1 MCLRILSKF
10 IKGFGTSMGIKLNSR
25 WLWLVA
31 IALGLTVGQ
40 MAQAAP
46 VRKKAAVAQSSADK
60 KTAQTPNQEASDTS
74 LGALY
79 VFVDE
84 QGVPHYSLQPLDE
97 RYVLF
102 SNAGLVMDKDVKLA
116 VAQVEKKIGDV
127 YYSDAM
133 LGLYGGRNYYGAMS
147 SAVSR
152 RLVGNPYLARYES
165 TIQKHA
171 AKKGVDINLVKAV
184 MAAESGFNSSALS
197 PKNAMGLMQVIPSTG
212 ARYGVSVEQLM
223 IPERNIHAGVSY
235 LRDLSR
241 MFQGRPELVIAA
253 YNAGEG
259 AVYKYNRRIPPYLET
274 QNYVRK
280 VMQYYQV
287 FAGQSIN
294 TPIFTQTKTGKMAK
308 NPTVMGWDNN
318 TRRSMQRVKTTVGSN
333 KARLITN

>member
-1 MCLRILSKF
+1 
-10 IKGFGTSMGIKLNSR
+10 MGIKFNSR
-25 WLWLVA
+25 WLLFTA
-31 IALGLTVGQ
+31 TLLGLTVGQ

-46 VRKKAAVAQSSADK
+46 ARTKVVLAQSSADK
-60 KTAQTPNQEASDTS
+60 KMVEKQNQEELGAS
-74 LGALY
+74 LGGLY

-102 SNAGLVMDKDVKLA
+102 SNAGLVMDKDIKLA
-116 VAQVEKKIGDV
+116 MAQPEKKIGNV

-133 LGLYGGRNYYGAMS
+133 LGLYGGRNNYGTAS
-147 SAVSR
+147 STVSR

-165 TIQKHA
+165 TIIKHA
-171 AKKGVDINLVKAV
+171 VKNGVDVNLVKAV

-212 ARYGVSVEQLM
+212 ARYGVSVNQLM
-223 IPERNIHAGVSY
+223 VPERNIHAGVSY

-241 MFQGRPELVIAA
+241 MFKGRPELVIAA

-259 AVYKYNRRIPPYLET
+259 AVYKYNRRIPPYAET

-294 TPIFTQTKTGKMAK
+294 APIFTQTKTGKVAK
-308 NPTVMGWDNN
+308 NSTAISWDNN
-318 TRRSMQRVKTTVGSN
+318 SRRSMQRVKTTVGSN
-333 KARLITN
+333 KARLVTN

>member
-1 MCLRILSKF
+1 
-10 IKGFGTSMGIKLNSR
+10 MGIKFNSR
-25 WLWLVA
+25 WLLFTA
-31 IALGLTVGQ
+31 TLLGLTVGQ
-40 MAQAAP
+40 MAQAAAAP
-46 VRKKAAVAQSSADK
+46 AHKKVAVAQSSADK
-60 KTAQTPNQEASDTS
+60 KVAQTPNQEASDTS
-74 LGALY
+74 LGGLY

-102 SNAGLVMDKDVKLA
+102 SSAGLVMDKDVKLA

-133 LGLYGGRNYYGAMS
+133 LGLYDGRNNYGTAS

-165 TIQKHA
+165 TIIKHA
-171 AKKGVDINLVKAV
+171 AKNGVDVNLVKAV

-241 MFQGRPELVIAA
+241 MFKGQPELVIAA

-259 AVYKYNRRIPPYLET
+259 AVYKYNRRIPPYAET

-280 VMQYYQV
+280 VMQYYAV
-287 FAGQSIN
+287 FAGHSSGA
-294 TPIFTQTKTGKMAK
+294 PIYASGKAGNAGGK
-308 NPTVMGWDNN
+308 GVGNN
-318 TRRSMQRVKTTVGSN
+318 SRRSMQRVKTTVGSN
-333 KARLITN
+333 KARLVTN